1 MTKQTGL
8 AVRKLRIAKGM
19 TLAQLSDKSGVPL
32 STLSKL
38 ELGQSTL
45 GYDKLIHICR
55 AMDIDPGMAML
66 ADAPANTAP
75 SGRRAMHRNGEGDSA
90 RLGPHAVKIIAGELL
105 SKPFTP
111 LIIDV
116 QAHTLEDHGPFVELP
131 GESYLHVLEGDLAL
145 HTEIYAPVK
154 LRRGEGIY
162 FDARLP
168 HALLAQGQTACK
180 ALFVFAGEDEA
191 LAQS

>member
-19 TLAQLSDKSGVPL
+19 TLAQLSEKSGVPL
-32 STLSKL
+32 STLSKV

-66 ADAPANTAP
+66 ADAPANAAP
-75 SGRRAMHRNGEGDSA
+75 SGRRAVYRNGDGDAA
-90 RLGPHAVKIIAGELL
+90 RLGPHVVKIVAAELL

-111 LIIDV
+111 LIVDI
-116 QAHTLEDHGPFVELP
+116 QANTGRSSNYRANPIFTCWTV
-131 GESYLHVLEGDLAL
+131 
-145 HTEIYAPVK
+145 T
-154 LRRGEGIY
+154 
-162 FDARLP
+162 
-168 HALLAQGQTACK
+168 
-180 ALFVFAGEDEA
+180 
-191 LAQS
+191 